1 MKSGR
6 PRTVLFSFLLLALSA
21 IESCA
26 PVTPFP
32 ATQKSPEVVETLTA
46 SPVPE
51 PYATRTQPSPPF
63 LKPSVTGS
71 RLIFESWSPDSQWV
85 AYWYGD
91 QEYVSQDHPAHLAFL
106 DVRSGRICKHQEL
119 NIISLSGYLTWLEDE
134 RFIAVE
140 GPGGK
145 VFEGVPCEELSPVE
159 NYEVSKEDTGQISPD
174 GRYRAEMETMF
185 SEGER
190 QENVTTIKEIATDQ
204 IVFTVEWIGGAP
216 YARADS
222 GWLTNELY
230 IIGLDV
236 TQGVIYFS
244 TSTMATGNVVSNLL
258 GLNPQEVR
266 GIQDVSH
273 HVDAASGEYHLLI
286 EFWSRPPSAPTPLLL
301 YHSETDSVETIPFY
315 TTWGINGTPFT
326 DEGRWL
332 LLSYPTSETYD
343 YRDFWIRAVD
353 PAGSTSRL
361 LESEY
366 ELGGFSAAAQKIIFA
381 GGFWVKVLDFPGGE
395 MVAFFD
401 LSGYELNRIKWSP
414 DGTRIMVQGS
424 PFDSR
429 PEAIFILNP

>member
-1 MKSGR
+1 MKSRR
-6 PRTVLFSFLLLALSA
+6 PLILLSSFLLLTLGT
-21 IESCA
+21 IEGCA
-26 PVTPFP
+26 PVTPIP
-32 ATQKSPEVVETLTA
+32 ATQKSLEVVETLTA
-46 SPVPE
+46 SPVPQ

-91 QEYVSQDHPAHLAFL
+91 QEYVTQDNPAHLAFL
-106 DVRSGRICKHQEL
+106 DVRSGRVCKHQEL
-119 NIISLSGYLTWLEDE
+119 NIISLSGHVTWLKDE

-140 GPGGK
+140 GPGGN

-159 NYEVSKEDTGQISPD
+159 NYEAPQEDTGQISLD
-174 GRYRAEMETMF
+174 GRYRAEMKTTY

-204 IVFTVEWIGGAP
+204 IVFSVEWIGGAP
-216 YARADS
+216 YARADR

-244 TSTMATGNVVSNLL
+244 TSTMATGNVVSDLL
-258 GLNPQEVR
+258 GLNPQEVK
-266 GIQDVSH
+266 GIHDVSH

-286 EFWSRPPSAPTPLLL
+286 EFWSQPPSTPAPLLL

-315 TTWGINGTPFT
+315 TTWGINGSPFSQ
-326 DEGRWL
+326 DGRWL
-332 LLSYPTSETYD
+332 FLSYPTSETYD
-343 YRDFWIRAVD
+343 YGAYWIRAVD
-353 PAGSTSRL
+353 PVGSTPRL
-361 LESEY
+361 LENEY
-366 ELGGFSAAAQKIIFA
+366 QLGGLSTAAQKIIFA
-381 GGFWVKVLDFPGGE
+381 GGFDVKVLDFPSGE
-395 MVAFFD
+395 FVAFFD

-429 PEAIFILNP
+429 PEAIFILEP